1 MKTFITFSIL
11 LLAFAQ
17 AKFIHFDPP
26 TKIVGGDEAALHG
39 FPYQVAIFIQVP
51 QGTGFCGG
59 SLISDKHILTAAHCV
74 SSASSAL
81 VMVGAHNIKAEE
93 SNRQEFNTTSFA
105 VHEQWF
111 PLFIL
116 NDIAIIKI
124 NDAIQVDGVTVKILA
139 LAPATEDAVL
149 TGLQATVS
157 GWGKDSDAAQGVS
170 SVLRYVNSTIIENSI
185 CKIFYFGNIRDE
197 HICMNGWEGKSSC
210 QGDSGGP
217 LVMTRDGELTQYGV
231 VSFGIIFGC
240 EKGWPSAAIFIL
252 DVDDED
258 LFCGGSL
265 CSRYHVLTAA
275 HCLYNARESLILLGA
290 HNITVN
296 EPNVQHFVSSRFFV
310 HPRYSSS
317 TIHNDIAVIMLPK
330 PAVINEFV
338 QIISLHQNQTLLFG
352 QEGTVSGWGLQSTK
366 ARDISPVLRHVSLRI
381 VFHFICSATYKDFT
395 SGTQI
400 CQHEAK
406 GKSTCSGDSG
416 GPVVVYDR
424 KKRRRIQVGV
434 VSFGHRDGCEVGKPV
449 VQTRVSAYYSWIE
462 SIIKNDY

>member
-157 GWGKDSDAAQGVS
+157 GWGKDSDSAQGVS
-170 SVLRYVNSTIIENSI
+170 SVLRYVNSTIIENDI

-240 EKGWPSAAIFIL
+240 EKGWPS
-252 DVDDED
+252 VYT
-258 LFCGGSL
+258 S
-265 CSRYHVLTAA
+265 V
-275 HCLYNARESLILLGA
+275 
-290 HNITVN
+290 
-296 EPNVQHFVSSRFFV
+296 
-310 HPRYSSS
+310 
-317 TIHNDIAVIMLPK
+317 PK
-330 PAVINEFV
+330 Y
-338 QIISLHQNQTLLFG
+338 
-352 QEGTVSGWGLQSTK
+352 
-366 ARDISPVLRHVSLRI
+366 R
-381 VFHFICSATYKDFT
+381 
-395 SGTQI
+395 
-400 CQHEAK
+400 
-406 GKSTCSGDSG
+406 
-416 GPVVVYDR
+416 
-424 KKRRRIQVGV
+424 
-434 VSFGHRDGCEVGKPV
+434 
-449 VQTRVSAYYSWIE
+449 SWIDGKLA
-462 SIIKNDY
+462 SF